1 MAHEENQGND
11 LPLPNMSTLVTYN
24 PYFIVTVGSLISVFF
39 YYYLCKA
46 TYFLFFFFFF
56 SVLLTHVLFLF
67 LGLAMKNKQTNN

>member
-46 TYFLFFFFFF
+46 TYFLFFFFFLCSAHPC
-56 SVLLTHVLFLF
+56 SVFIF
-67 LGLAMKNKQTNN
+67 GSGNEKQTNK

>member
-39 YYYLCKA
+39 IIICAKLLIF
-46 TYFLFFFFFF
+46 FLFFFF

>member
-39 YYYLCKA
+39 IIICAKLLI
-46 TYFLFFFFFF
+46 FFFFFFF